1 VRDAR
6 CRWCGRRFEITSTTG
21 RPRTYCRRSC
31 RQRDYEARRR
41 AVEVGLDESQVVIAR
56 RDVDALHDRLY
67 ELESAIEDVDNDLAN
82 VEAPGGDDY
91 RQALEWLLA
100 TARPLTK
107 LRLGEQSG

>member
-1 VRDAR
+1 
-6 CRWCGRRFEITSTTG
+6 
-21 RPRTYCRRSC
+21 
-31 RQRDYEARRR
+31 
-41 AVEVGLDESQVVIAR
+41 VEVGLDESQVVIAR

-67 ELESAIEDVDNDLAN
+67 ELESAIEDVDNDLADAA
-82 VEAPGGDDY
+82 EAPGSDDY